1 MDSRPH
7 EVDAAAGAPARLLSI
22 AAAAIAHG
30 LAHGEPPALRLADY
44 APELRRPGAS
54 FVTLTRGD
62 ELRGCIGTLEPF
74 RALAHDLV
82 MNAYAAAFHDPR
94 FPPLAGAETLLL
106 TVEVAVLNPLEALVC
121 GSEDELIRLL
131 RPHTDGLL
139 LEEGTRHRATF
150 LPKVWETLP
159 EPEDFLRELR
169 RKAGLAP
176 GYWSETLRVARYT
189 TGVIRSGYLEA
200 LGPGRAPGRPSV

>member
-7 EVDAAAGAPARLLSI
+7 EADTAAGAPVRLLSI

-30 LAHGEPPALRLADY
+30 LAHGEPPALRLAEY
-44 APELRRPGAS
+44 PPELRRPGAS
-54 FVTLTRGD
+54 FVTLTCGD

-82 MNAYAAAFHDPR
+82 MNAYAAAFLDPR
-94 FPPLAGAETLLL
+94 FPPLAGAEAALL
-106 TVEVAVLNPLEALVC
+106 TVEVAVLNPLEVLVC
-121 GSEDELIRLL
+121 GSETELIGRL
-131 RPHTDGLL
+131 RPHTDGVV

-150 LPKVWETLP
+150 LPKVWEALP

-176 GYWSETLRVARYT
+176 GYWSDTLRFARYT
-189 TGVIRSGYLEA
+189 TGVIRSGYLDA
-200 LGPGRAPGRPSV
+200 LARGAGA